1 MLCCSSLTT
10 PICTQWGY
18 LFIHM
23 ELGCILICIL
33 HSFFSFVVCLPNY
46 SIEHV
51 GTKTAVQIRSHAQ
64 KFFTKVI
71 SLSDR
76 LTHLLVTVYALS
88 FRLNRRVAI
97 QTNAVVPAS
106 WFYSLFTLLQSFVS
120 SCVCHSDGYKV

>member
-1 MLCCSSLTT
+1 
-10 PICTQWGY
+10 
-18 LFIHM
+18 M

-33 HSFFSFVVCLPNY
+33 HLFFYFVARLLNY

-76 LTHLLVTVYALS
+76 LTPLFTIYALS
-88 FRLNRRVAI
+88 FWLHRPWISLDILIKTVIFGRIYLIGYILYIVDYCIQRCLAPQDSCTLYIPAERHNAI
-97 QTNAVVPAS
+97 
-106 WFYSLFTLLQSFVS
+106 
-120 SCVCHSDGYKV
+120 